1 MGRYREITSRAVMK
15 LPDRFKS
22 PFAGRA
28 IIFVL
33 VASIAGFTVLA
44 GAGAVLVVALLMGT
58 PSAIA
63 EQLALWGAL
72 GAATATIAALILV
85 PFVRDALGLAEDIR
99 LLEAA
104 SPAHPLMKEL
114 ITRAP
119 GTYTHSVA
127 TANLAEAA
135 AESIGADTL
144 LTRVGAYYH
153 DVGKIRR
160 PVYFFENQQPGFNPH
175 DKCQPQLS
183 AVIITAHVN
192 DGLELAKQYHLS
204 PKIQAIIRQ
213 HHGTSLVRY
222 FYNKAA
228 AVDAGV
234 FEADF
239 RYQGE
244 KPDTREAALIMLADS
259 SEAAVRALRQPSE
272 PRVRAVVRSIVEEK
286 LSDGQLDEAKLSVSD
301 MERVV
306 ETYSHMLTSMYHAR
320 CEYPPAPDKT
330 GRPADAD
337 QHCEPSRT

>member
-1 MGRYREITSRAVMK
+1 MGRYREITSRAITK
-15 LPDRFKS
+15 LPGRLKS
-22 PFAGRA
+22 PLAGRFVL
-28 IIFVL
+28 FVL
-33 VASIAGFTVLA
+33 VGATAVFIVLIGGATVFFA
-44 GAGAVLVVALLMGT
+44 DMADGT
-58 PSAIA
+58 PYQIA
-63 EQLALWGAL
+63 TVSGLWGAV
-72 GAATATIAALILV
+72 GAATATIAALILM
-85 PFVRDALGLAEDIR
+85 PFIRDGLGLAEDIR

-114 ITRAP
+114 ITKAP

-153 DVGKIRR
+153 DIGKIRR

-175 DKCQPQLS
+175 DKCKPQLS

-204 PKIQAIIRQ
+204 PRIQAIIRQ

-228 AVDAGV
+228 ATDAGV

-272 PRVRAVVRSIVEEK
+272 PRVMAVVRAIVEEK
-286 LSDGQLDEAKLSVSD
+286 LGDGQLDDSQLSVGD
-301 MERVV
+301 MERIV

-320 CEYPPAPDKT
+320 IEYPVAPDKT
-330 GRPADAD
+330 GRPAVAD
-337 QHCEPSRT
+337 QHREPSRA